1 MLQQR
6 NGGQIKSNISEKVT
20 PIVQD
25 VQGKWNTLKTN
36 AVNTWGDIKS
46 SIGNKV
52 NEIKNAVSEKFTEMI
67 NSAKNWGRNMI
78 QGFIDGIKAMASKV
92 KDAASGI
99 VKSVASFLGFHS
111 PAKEG
116 EGRHI
121 IEWGEN
127 MILGFMDGI
136 DNESANLRAKMN
148 SLLKAPDLTA
158 NLDVGLNSLK
168 RQANVGYGNTTNNT
182 TNNNNS
188 NFTLKIDKFINEREQ
203 DIENLVEE
211 IEFYRNRKLAA
222 KGG

>member
-1 MLQQR
+1 
-6 NGGQIKSNISEKVT
+6 
-20 PIVQD
+20 
-25 VQGKWNTLKTN
+25 
-36 AVNTWGDIKS
+36 
-46 SIGNKV
+46 
-52 NEIKNAVSEKFTEMI
+52 MI
-67 NSAKNWGRNMI
+67 NSAKNWGKNMI
-78 QGFIDGIKAMASKV
+78 QGFIDGMKSMTSNAKQT
-92 KDAASGI
+92 ASGI
-99 VKSVASFLGFHS
+99 VKSIASFLGFHS

-136 DNESANLRAKMN
+136 DNETGNLRAKMN
-148 SLLKAPDLTA
+148 SVLKAPNLTA

-168 RQANVGYGNTTNNT
+168 RQANVGYGNTTNNNT
-182 TNNNNS
+182 TNNNS

-203 DIENLVEE
+203 DIESLVEE

>member
-1 MLQQR
+1 MKDNAL
-6 NGGQIKSNISEKVT
+6 NAWGNIKST
-20 PIVQD
+20 
-25 VQGKWNTLKTN
+25 
-36 AVNTWGDIKS
+36 
-46 SIGNKV
+46 IGNKV
-52 NEIKNAVSEKFTEMI
+52 NEIKNAVSEKFTEII
-67 NSAKNWGRNMI
+67 NNAKNWGKNMI
-78 QGFIDGIKAMASKV
+78 QGFVDGIKAMANKV

-99 VKSVASFLGFHS
+99 VNSVASFLGFHS

-121 IEWGEN
+121 VEWGEN

-136 DNESANLRAKMN
+136 DNETANLKAKMN
-148 SLLKAPDLTA
+148 SVLKAPDLTA

-168 RQANVGYGNTTNNT
+168 RQANVGYGSTTNNT

-188 NFTLKIDKFINEREQ
+188 NFTLKIEKFVNEREQ

>member
-1 MLQQR
+1 MQHLK
-6 NGGQIKSNISEKVT
+6 NGGQIKSNISAKVT

-25 VQGKWNTLKTN
+25 VQEKWNTIKNN

-46 SIGNKV
+46 AIGNKV
-52 NEIKNAVSEKFTEMI
+52 NEIKSAVSEKFTEMI
-67 NSAKNWGRNMI
+67 NSAKNWGKNMI
-78 QGFIDGIKAMASKV
+78 QGFIDGMKSMTSNAKQT
-92 KDAASGI
+92 ASGI
-99 VKSVASFLGFHS
+99 VKSIASFLGFHS

-136 DNESANLRAKMN
+136 DNETDNLRAKMN
-148 SLLKAPDLTA
+148 SVLKAPNLTA

-168 RQANVGYGNTTNNT
+168 RQANVGYGNTTNNNT
-182 TNNNNS
+182 TNNNS

-203 DIENLVEE
+203 DIESLVEE